1 MLEHPRSAGGETGHP
16 YPAGGLPRAGI
27 PMAKKTR
34 RATKAKRSSGPSP
47 IPAGFHSVTPY
58 LVIDGAAQAIEW
70 YKKAF
75 GAKEINRSPVPG
87 GKILNAQIKIGD
99 SFVMMSD
106 DFQMGT
112 AKAPST
118 VGSTTVTLHVFTKD
132 VDKLFQQALAAGAKE
147 IMPLDNQFWGDR
159 YGQLQDPFGHLWSL
173 SQRIK
178 MSKAEREEKQ
188 RAAMA
193 MFNQGGQA
201 PP

>member
-1 MLEHPRSAGGETGHP
+1 MARK
-16 YPAGGLPRAGI
+16 
-27 PMAKKTR
+27 AKKQAR
-34 RATKAKRSSGPSP
+34 RKKAAGVAP
-47 IPAGFHSVTPY
+47 IPPGFHSVTPY

-70 YKKAF
+70 YKRAF

-106 DFQMGT
+106 DFQMST
-112 AKAPST
+112 AKAPSA
-118 VGSTTVTLHVFTKD
+118 VGTTTVTLHVFTKN

-173 SQRIK
+173 SQHIK

-193 MFNQGGQA
+193 MFNQGGQ
-201 PP
+201 PGP

>member
-1 MLEHPRSAGGETGHP
+1 
-16 YPAGGLPRAGI
+16 
-27 PMAKKTR
+27 MAKKTR
-34 RATKAKRSSGPSP
+34 RSTKAKRSAQPSP

-58 LVIDGAAQAIEW
+58 LVINGAAEAIDW

-106 DFQMGT
+106 EFPMSS
-112 AKAPST
+112 ARAPSSLGT
-118 VGSTTVTLHVFTKD
+118 TTVTLHVFSKD

-147 IMPLDNQFWGDR
+147 VMPLENQFWGDR

-173 SQRIK
+173 SQRVR
-178 MSKAEREEKQ
+178 MSKAEKEEKQ

-193 MFNQGGQA
+193 MFNPGGAGPQ
-201 PP
+201 

>member
-1 MLEHPRSAGGETGHP
+1 
-16 YPAGGLPRAGI
+16 
-27 PMAKKTR
+27 MAKKTR
-34 RATKAKRSSGPSP
+34 RATKVKRRAQPSP

-58 LVIDGAAQAIEW
+58 LVINGAAQAIEW

-99 SFVMMSD
+99 SYVMMSD
-106 DFQMGT
+106 EFPMSS
-112 AKAPST
+112 ARAPSSLGT
-118 VGSTTVTLHVFTKD
+118 TTVTLHVFTKD

-159 YGQLQDPFGHLWSL
+159 YGQVMDPFGHLWS
-173 SQRIK
+173 
-178 MSKAEREEKQ
+178 MSMHIRMSPREKEEKQ

-193 MFNQGGQA
+193 MFQQAGQEGSGGST
-201 PP
+201 P